1 LEEKM
6 KTRFQQLLT
15 VLIIASILL
24 IGATQRFDTI
34 IAKKL
39 ITTSSSGIT
48 LNGGGTLNMS
58 SGGLTMASGD
68 LTLTS
73 GDATVTAGDLAVTA
87 GNLAVGNGTPSF
99 TQDGEDAYVEGTLEM
114 ASDVVAGAR
123 TSISVTASA
132 PITPTGIYQPLI
144 SGALGA
150 TVNDIG
156 APTDDTIGKL
166 LIVHNINAT
175 NVITI
180 DGTGA
185 TVECKANV
193 VLAPADTLILI
204 WNGTDWNC
212 LSGYDNS

>member
-1 LEEKM
+1 LSFLFWEKIM
-6 KTRFQQLLT
+6 KKFNQLLL
-15 VLIIASILL
+15 VLILSLVFI
-24 IGATQRFDTI
+24 IGATQRFDKI
-34 IAKKL
+34 IAKSI

-48 LNGGGTLNMS
+48 LNGGGTLDLG
-58 SGGLTMASGD
+58 SGDVTLASGN
-68 LTLTS
+68 L
-73 GDATVTAGDLAVTA
+73 GVTA
-87 GNLAVGNGTPSF
+87 GNLTVGNATPTF
-99 TQDGEDAYVEGTLEM
+99 TQTGEDAFLEGTVEM
-114 ASDVVAGAR
+114 GSDFIVGAQ

-156 APTDDTIGKL
+156 APSDDTIGKL

-175 NVITI
+175 NVITV

-193 VLAPADTLILI
+193 VLAPQDTLTLL
-204 WNGTDWNC
+204 WNGSDWIC